1 MNWSKDLTAAHAK
14 TIREKKAA
22 KDDWQDDVDLGLTTK
37 DFAGWIEDGN
47 GQLYTTALSRENE
60 IQTKIEK
67 LQCQINVP
75 KGTAMKAKRLGIT
88 KAVSDRE
95 NPG

>member
-1 MNWSKDLTAAHAK
+1 MNWSKDLTAAHSN
-14 TIREKKAA
+14 TVRQKKAA

-60 IQTKIEK
+60 IQTKIEN
-67 LQCQINVP
+67 LQGQINGA
-75 KGTAMKAKRLGIT
+75 KGNALKAKRLGIT
-88 KAVSDRE
+88 KATSDRE